1 MFRIIPR
8 GNAMPSDQETNDNQS
23 GYASRPRPELPEMA
37 TVTHVSFVDQECPC
51 LVLVP
56 CEDTPKACLDALVDA
71 SADLTSLFAAHSQID
86 ETKPQFGWA
95 WRLAARLLVEADLFP
110 RVAAEDEL
118 RPLIETY
125 VRQVIDFAN
134 RPGTVG
140 FYVDGEIEAGS
151 KAVESLVIANPDQ
164 YLPLYM
170 DYLEA
175 IDLERTVEQHRV
187 VKRIT
192 VRLSKEQDRLLLNK
206 LSELPGGEQFPRF

>member
-1 MFRIIPR
+1 MPADHETIENES
-8 GNAMPSDQETNDNQS
+8 GNSLTS
-23 GYASRPRPELPEMA
+23 LPEMT
-37 TVTHVSFVDQECPC
+37 TVTHVSFAHQKCPC

-56 CEDTPKACLDALVDA
+56 CEDTPRACLEALVEM
-71 SADLTSLFAAHSQID
+71 SQDLPGLFAVHSQID

-95 WRLAARLLVEADLFP
+95 WKLAARLLVEADLFP

-118 RPLIETY
+118 RSLVETY
-125 VRQVIDFAN
+125 VRHVIDFAN
-134 RPGTVG
+134 RPVTDSLG

-151 KAVESLVIANPDQ
+151 KAVESLVIANPDR

-175 IDLERTVEQHRV
+175 IDLERTIEQHRV

-192 VRLSKEQDRLLLNK
+192 VRLSKEQDRLLLDK
-206 LSELPGGEQFPRF
+206 LSGLPGGQRFPIF